1 MPRAANPGFTLI
13 ELMVTV
19 AIVAILSAVAMPA
32 YRDYVMRGR
41 ISQATSNL
49 AGMRV
54 KLEQFY
60 QDNRTYEGACA
71 AGALAAPPPNDD
83 FGYSCEGLS
92 AAAYTAKAIGIPG
105 GQMADFTY
113 TVNQANDRKTTSLP
127 AGWGVVPADCWIIK
141 KGGTC

>member
-1 MPRAANPGFTLI
+1 MSRAASSGFTLI
-13 ELMVTV
+13 ELMVAV
-19 AIVAILSAVAMPA
+19 AIVAILAAVAMPA
-32 YRDYVMRGR
+32 YRDHVMRGR

-71 AGALAAPPPNDD
+71 AGALAEPPPADD
-83 FGYSCEGLS
+83 FTYSCEELS
-92 AAAYTAKAIGIPG
+92 ATTYTAKATGVAG
-105 GQMADFTY
+105 GQMADFAY
-113 TVNQANDRKTTSLP
+113 TIDQANAMKTTSLP
-127 AGWGVVPADCWIIK
+127 GGWGVVPATCWIIK